1 MEKQP
6 AEQGLKTRGLA
17 VGNRVPM
24 ARASTRPITAPANH
38 VDLVLPQDSLQAAEG
53 LCLGDG
59 LNHLHHLSMQELG
72 FSRETTTQQSLMQ
85 FPYGVAQPS
94 QLEGAKVSTGWS
106 RL

>member
-1 MEKQP
+1 
-6 AEQGLKTRGLA
+6 
-17 VGNRVPM
+17 
-24 ARASTRPITAPANH
+24 
-38 VDLVLPQDSLQAAEG
+38 
-53 LCLGDG
+53 
-59 LNHLHHLSMQELG
+59 MQELG